1 MSLGNCVSSPFLHAE
16 LINSPSQYSKLDS
29 YDQKQELENK
39 FCRDFACCGLQ
50 LNNLHQLLEHYEEYH
65 LAHNN
70 NPGNSN
76 SNSEDEDKD
85 QLHLKSV
92 IALDPMQAESFMQHH
107 STPPPKKHLT
117 TADLNMLENAQKYAS
132 RTNVQTLGTIVDGL
146 HTPSLSPSESV
157 VYGSQSFEQE
167 TSNTSTTKISKSHY
181 EEHIEKPYRC
191 LVEDCDKAYKNA
203 NGLKY
208 HRLHGHCSPSEGS
221 EALDANKPYTCS
233 LGNCRKRYKNLNGLK
248 YHTEHT
254 HMIKMANLTSDMF
267 LKNGTSSSSS
277 TTTSTPLPQGED
289 QPSIPHHGLKRR
301 LSSSSLSSASSYQTC
316 L

>member
-1 MSLGNCVSSPFLHAE
+1 MSLGDCVSSPFLHAE

-70 NPGNSN
+70 NQSSGSSSSS

-85 QLHLKSV
+85 QLHLKSL

-107 STPPPKKHLT
+107 STPPPPLAKRHLT

-132 RTNVQTLGTIVDGL
+132 RTKVQTLGTIVDGL

-157 VYGSQSFEQE
+157 VYGSQCLEQE
-167 TSNTSTTKISKSHY
+167 ANNTSTAKISKSHHDG
-181 EEHIEKPYRC
+181 ECI
-191 LVEDCDKAYKNA
+191 
-203 NGLKY
+203 
-208 HRLHGHCSPSEGS
+208 
-221 EALDANKPYTCS
+221 ALSTDERIR
-233 LGNCRKRYKNLNGLK
+233 G
-248 YHTEHT
+248 
-254 HMIKMANLTSDMF
+254 ANL
-267 LKNGTSSSSS
+267 
-277 TTTSTPLPQGED
+277 
-289 QPSIPHHGLKRR
+289 
-301 LSSSSLSSASSYQTC
+301 
-316 L
+316 

>member
-1 MSLGNCVSSPFLHAE
+1 MGDCVSSPFLNAE
-16 LINSPSQYSKLDS
+16 LINSPNPYSKLDS
-29 YDQKQELENK
+29 YDRKQELEKK

-70 NPGNSN
+70 SN
-76 SNSEDEDKD
+76 CSGDEDKD
-85 QLHLKSV
+85 QLHLKSM
-92 IALDPMQAESFMQHH
+92 IAFDPMQAESFMQNN

-117 TADLNMLENAQKYAS
+117 IADLNMLENAQKYAS
-132 RTNVQTLGTIVDGL
+132 RTKVQTLGTIVDGL
-146 HTPSLSPSESV
+146 PTPSLSPSESA
-157 VYGSQSFEQE
+157 VYESQCFEQE
-167 TSNTSTTKISKSHY
+167 ASSTKNQKNNY
-181 EEHIEKPYRC
+181 DELIEKPYRC
-191 LVEDCDKAYKNA
+191 QVEDCDKAYKNA

-208 HRLHGHCSPSEGS
+208 HRLHGHCPPSEGS

-248 YHTEHT
+248 YHMEHT
-254 HMIKMANLTSDMF
+254 HAIKMANLTSDMF
-267 LKNGTSSSSS
+267 LKNDTS
-277 TTTSTPLPQGED
+277 TTSTPSQQEE
-289 QPSIPHHGLKRR
+289 QPSIPPHGLKRR